1 MAATYLSPYPAEI
14 EDPVTYEEAS
24 ALLEQTGHKAPVNT
38 LRRWVKEAGLD
49 TVKADRKV
57 YVSWSD
63 ILEVH
68 RDRTAAK
75 LRASSNWP

>member
-1 MAATYLSPYPAEI
+1 MAATHYSPLPVEI
-14 EDPVTYEEAS
+14 DDPVTYEEAS
-24 ALLEQTGHKAPVNT
+24 ALLAQTDHKAPVNT
-38 LRRWVKEAGLD
+38 LRRWVQEADLK
-49 TVKADRKV
+49 TVKCGRRV

-68 RDRTAAK
+68 RDRTAVK

>member
-1 MAATYLSPYPAEI
+1 MAATHYSPLPVEI

-24 ALLEQTGHKAPVNT
+24 ALLARTGHKAPVNT
-38 LRRWVKEAGLD
+38 LRRWVKEAGYE
-49 TVKADRKV
+49 TVKVGRVV

-63 ILEVH
+63 IQEVH

-75 LRASSNWP
+75 LRASSDWP